1 MMSVSVEEDLVA
13 RNKAFI
19 ELMRKYHPERDP
31 RRLRRKRKAPER
43 AVMLEPDHVPDAGK
57 MVEAAKLV
65 PVPLTS
71 ADVLRAVACV
81 TGYSVDEL
89 RGDRR
94 FRDLVRARQVVCW
107 MARTRLGLSFPQI
120 GHRIGRD
127 HTTVLHAACL
137 IDRLLAEGDERVAQI
152 VDAADRVLA
161 QRRWRDAA

>member
-13 RNKAFI
+13 RNKAFV
-19 ELMRKYHPERDP
+19 ELMRKHHPERDP

-43 AVMLEPDHVPDAGK
+43 AVML
-57 MVEAAKLV
+57 
-65 PVPLTS
+65 PLTS

-152 VDAADRVLA
+152 VDAADRILA

>member
-13 RNKAFI
+13 RNKAFL

-43 AVMLEPDHVPDAGK
+43 AVML
-57 MVEAAKLV
+57 
-65 PVPLTS
+65 PLTS